1 MHKKIHTSRLD
12 KILVV
17 DDTTA
22 NLQFLMNLMTT
33 HGYTVYSASDGE
45 LVLEFVRS
53 TLPDLILL
61 DISLP
66 GIDGYEVCRQ
76 LKADERTRSIPI
88 IFITALEDKHAKVRG
103 FQAGAVD
110 YILKPFQAEEVLARV
125 RLHLDPRGLTEHLEQ
140 KVAEW
145 TEELHT
151 ANAQLQRELAERKQM
166 EQERLVIYRNLQDS
180 EKRYRMVFENSPV
193 SIWEEDFSQGKDYFD
208 SLRKSGITDFRT
220 YFENNPEAVVH
231 CAKLVQVTDVNK
243 ATLNLLGAKTKD
255 ELLAG
260 LAKVF
265 TQDSL
270 AVFREVLIML
280 AEGGLRFESETVQQA
295 LTGEKKHVA
304 LELIVAPG
312 YEDSLGK
319 VLVSLLDITEHKLA
333 EIALKESEAK
343 YMDLYENAP
352 DMYASVNAQTAL
364 IEECNKTLAN
374 ILEYTKEEIIGRPVI
389 DIYHPDCL
397 EEAKNAFKLFLE
409 TGEVNDKEL
418 QLRRKDGSKLDVSL
432 NASSVRG
439 ENGRI
444 LYSRSILHDITERK
458 RNNAINSVRWHL
470 LQFAATHSLD
480 ELLEETLNEVEKL
493 TDSCIGFYHFVEED
507 QKTLTLQNWSTRTKA
522 HFCKAE
528 GKGQHYPIAVAG
540 VWVDCVSEGKP
551 VVHND
556 YDSLPHRKG
565 MPPGHAEVIRELVV
579 PVYRGDKIKA
589 ILGIGNKS
597 TDYTEKDVETTSLL
611 ADLAWEVAERKRAEE
626 ELKKHRDYLEEL
638 VAERTGELA
647 AAKEQAEAASVAK
660 SEFLA
665 NMSHEIRTP
674 LNGIMGILN
683 LLHDTPLNSEQLDLL
698 DTGKRSADGL
708 LTVIND
714 ILDFS
719 KIEAGKLDIE
729 IIRFNLRNTIE
740 EVVELPAML
749 AHQKQ
754 LRFTYRIQ
762 ADVPTLLKGDPG
774 RIRQIIINLCN
785 NAIKFT
791 SKGKID
797 LHIYMAH
804 QTDASAT
811 LGFEV
816 QDTGIGISEDRLSAV
831 FESFRQSDGSTTRK
845 YGGTGLGLTIC
856 KKLVSLMGGQIGVK
870 SILGEGSTFWF
881 TIPFKK
887 QSAWTEP
894 TQMTPEKLRG
904 KRFLLV
910 DDNSNNLEIL
920 KNHMETWECKCDTA
934 TSGKMALS
942 LIQAVAKVDA
952 PFDAIITDM
961 IMSDIDGAELGRR
974 IREDS
979 RYKEAHLIMLT
990 SMGLRGDA
998 ACLEKIGFN
1007 AYLTKPVSRSQLFN
1021 CLATL
1026 FGDKCSVNTKAHGC
1040 QMVTKHSLSD
1050 ANFKNTRILVAED
1063 NHINLKI
1070 ALKMLEAFGLKADG
1084 VGNGKEVLDALARI
1098 KYDLVLMDLQMPE
1111 MDGFEA
1117 SRKIRENQAGIN
1129 SPHIPI
1135 IALTAN
1141 AMKGDREKC
1150 LATGMNDYI
1159 TKPIDPQ
1166 KLSAAIATHLESMQE
1181 FQI

>member
-1 MHKKIHTSRLD
+1 MYKEEHTSHLG

-22 NLQFLMNLMTT
+22 NLQLLMNLLKT
-33 HGYTVYSASDGE
+33 HGYTVYPASDGE
-45 LVLEFVRS
+45 LAMEFVRS

-61 DISLP
+61 DIRLP
-66 GIDGYEVCRQ
+66 GIDGIEVCRQ
-76 LKADERTRSIPI
+76 LKADEKTRSIPI
-88 IFITALEDKHAKVRG
+88 IFISALEDKHTKVRG

-110 YILKPFQAEEVLARV
+110 YIIKPFQTEEVLARV
-125 RLHLDPRGLTEHLEQ
+125 RLHLDLRELTEHLER
-140 KVAEW
+140 KVTER
-145 TEELHT
+145 TEELQT
-151 ANAQLQRELAERKQM
+151 TNTQLQRELSERKQM
-166 EQERLVIYRNLQDS
+166 EQERMVIYRNLCDS

-208 SLRKSGITDFRT
+208 SLRKSGITDFRS
-220 YFENNPEAVVH
+220 YFENNPEAVAH
-231 CAKLVQVTDVNK
+231 CAKLVRVTDVNK
-243 ATLNLLGAKTKD
+243 ATLDLLGAKDKD

-260 LAKVF
+260 LAKVI
-265 TQDSL
+265 TEDSL
-270 AVFREVLIML
+270 AAFREVLIIL
-280 AEGGLRFESETVQQA
+280 AEGGLRFESETVQHA
-295 LTGEKKHVA
+295 LTGEKKHVV

-312 YEDSLGK
+312 YEDSLSK
-319 VLVSLLDITEHKLA
+319 VLVSLLDITERKRT
-333 EIALKESEAK
+333 EMALRESEAK

-364 IEECNKTLAN
+364 IEECNMTLAN
-374 ILEYTKEEIIGRPVI
+374 TLGHTKEEIIGRPVVE
-389 DIYHPDCL
+389 IYHPDCL
-397 EEAKNAFKLFLE
+397 EDVKNAFKLFLE
-409 TGEVNDKEL
+409 TGEIHDKEL
-418 QLRRKDGSKLDVSL
+418 QLQREDGSKLDVSL

-444 LYSRSILHDITERK
+444 LHSRSILHDTTERT

-470 LQFAATHSLD
+470 IQFAATHSLD
-480 ELLEETLNEVEKL
+480 ELLEETLNGAEEL
-493 TDSCIGFYHFVEED
+493 TDSCIGFYHFVEDD
-507 QKTLTLQNWSTRTKA
+507 QETLTLQNWSTKTKS
-522 HFCKAE
+522 HFCKAK
-528 GKGQHYPIAVAG
+528 GKGRHYPIAQAG
-540 VWVDCVSEGKP
+540 VWVDCVTEGKP

-556 YDSLPHRKG
+556 YASLPHRKG
-565 MPPGHAEVIRELVV
+565 MPSGHAEVIRELVV
-579 PVYRGDKIKA
+579 PVFRGNKIKA
-589 ILGIGNKS
+589 ILGIGNKP

-638 VAERTGELA
+638 VAERTGELE

-683 LLHDTPLNSEQLDLL
+683 LLQDTPVTSEQLDLL

-729 IIRFNLRNTIE
+729 IIKFNLRNTIE

-749 AHQKQ
+749 ARQKQ
-754 LRFTYRIQ
+754 LEFIFEIF
-762 ADVPTLLKGDPG
+762 ADVPILLKGDPG

-785 NAIKFT
+785 NAVKFT
-791 SKGKID
+791 SKGII
-797 LHIYMAH
+797 HFRVSMVH
-804 QTDASAT
+804 ETDAMAI
-811 LGFEV
+811 LRFEV
-816 QDTGIGISEDRLSAV
+816 QDTGIGIAEDRLSTV
-831 FESFRQSDGSTTRK
+831 FKSFRQSDGSTTRK

-856 KKLVSLMGGQIGVK
+856 KKLVALMGGQIGVK
-870 SILGEGSTFWF
+870 STLGKGSTFWF
-881 TIPFKK
+881 TIPLKK
-887 QSAWTEP
+887 QSAWAEP
-894 TQMTPEKLRG
+894 MQTAPENLRK
-904 KRFLLV
+904 KRILLV
-910 DDNSNNLEIL
+910 DDNPNNLEIL
-920 KNHMETWECKCDTA
+920 KHHMEAWECECDTA

-942 LIQAVAKVDA
+942 LIQAVAEVDA
-952 PFDAIITDM
+952 PFDAVITDM
-961 IMSDIDGAELGRR
+961 IMSDMNGAELGRQ

-990 SMGLRGDA
+990 STGLRGDA

-1021 CLATL
+1021 CLVTL
-1026 FGDKCSVNTKAHGC
+1026 FGDKYSGNTKAHEC

-1084 VGNGKEVLDALARI
+1084 VGNGKEALDALTRI

-1117 SRKIRENQAGIN
+1117 SCKIRENQAGIN

-1150 LATGMNDYI
+1150 LAAGMNDYI
-1159 TKPIDPQ
+1159 TKPIEPQ
-1166 KLSAAIATHLESMQE
+1166 KLSAAIATHLEST
-1181 FQI
+1181 